1 MVYLHLME
9 RFQSLKKSE
18 DFGRVYRQGRS
29 YGNRLLVMYILER
42 GQNPE
47 GRIGISVSKRV
58 GNSVIRHRVKRQLRE
73 IFRLNISSIKS
84 GSDIVA
90 VAKKSAAESSYQEL
104 ESAVFHLVR
113 RLQLQEE

>member
-1 MVYLHLME
+1 
-9 RFQSLKKSE
+9 
-18 DFGRVYRQGRS
+18 
-29 YGNRLLVMYILER
+29 MYILER

>member
-9 RFQSLKKSE
+9 RFQTLKKTE

-29 YGNRLLVMYILER
+29 YGNRLLVMYVLER
-42 GQNPE
+42 GQDPE

-58 GNSVIRHRVKRQLRE
+58 GNSVIRHRVK
-73 IFRLNISSIKS
+73 IFRLNISSIRS

-90 VAKKSAAESSYQEL
+90 VAKKSAAESTYREL
-104 ESAVFHLVR
+104 ESAVLHLIR
-113 RLQLQEE
+113 RLQMLEQ